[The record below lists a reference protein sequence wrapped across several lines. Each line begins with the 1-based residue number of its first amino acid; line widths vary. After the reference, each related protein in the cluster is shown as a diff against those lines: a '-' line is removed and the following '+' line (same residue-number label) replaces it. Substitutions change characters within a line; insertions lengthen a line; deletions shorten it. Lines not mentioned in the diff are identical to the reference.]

1 MTNPAG
7 TGHDPVQT
15 WQALYLQAPSATPSI
30 AACVAAAFRLADQV
44 WRQAAADPA
53 LDAGTRAAV
62 TGEKNWARTALAAY
76 QHLHDTRA
84 YAHLDLPAPLRCW
97 ADPNRLRAWLTSRS
111 DLPGFTHTTV
121 AHSWNIDDDFG
132 WDADGVGVRMATLVE
147 QAQHASV
154 YGVPGYSI
162 TLRQVTTDDPDA
174 DPVVEHQITLLTPAG
189 AALAS
194 TPMAADHLADDEA
207 SGVDAALAV
216 LSNTA
221 AVVNELLAAEQR
233 LIRTATSAASQP
245 HPPPTAQPS
254 RGFTALDLTAP
265 PAVPAAIEA
274 QTPRPDRHPRR

>member
-1 MTNPAG
+1 MTNPTG
-7 TGHDPVQT
+7 TDHDPVQT
-15 WQALYLQAPSATPSI
+15 WQALYLQAPYAAPSVT
-30 AACVAAAFRLADQV
+30 ACVAAAFRLADQV
-44 WRQAAADPA
+44 WRQVAAEPA
-53 LDAGTRAAV
+53 LDAGTRIAV
-62 TGEKNWARTALAAY
+62 SGEEKWARTALAAY
-76 QHLHDTRA
+76 QQLHDTRA

-111 DLPGFTHTTV
+111 DLPGFTHTTI
-121 AHSWNIDDDFG
+121 AQSWNIDDDFG

-147 QAQHASV
+147 QAQHAGRF
-154 YGVPGYSI
+154 GVPGYII

-174 DPVVEHQITLLTPAG
+174 DPIVEHQVTLLTPAG

-194 TPMAADHLADDEA
+194 APMPADHLADDET

-216 LSNTA
+216 LTNTA

-233 LIRTATSAASQP
+233 LITTATASSQP
-245 HPPPTAQPS
+245 HPPPTARRS

-265 PAVPAAIEA
+265 PTVPAAIEA